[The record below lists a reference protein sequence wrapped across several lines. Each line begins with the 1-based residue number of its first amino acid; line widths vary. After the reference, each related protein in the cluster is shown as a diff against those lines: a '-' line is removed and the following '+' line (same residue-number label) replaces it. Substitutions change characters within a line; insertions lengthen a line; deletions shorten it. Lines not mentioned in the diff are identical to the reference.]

1 MKEAVTKYP
10 VHPII
15 KKRWSGRAFSEK
27 SITQDTLNQILEAAS
42 WAPSSMNEQPWR
54 YRYAFKETD
63 AFKRMVSCLSA
74 GNRSWAKK
82 AAVLI
87 LSIAKTNLG
96 ETDNVNRHAW
106 HDVGAANAHL
116 FFEATSLG
124 IRGHMMAGFD
134 YDKTI
139 EMFKLP
145 LELEPVAFIALSYPG
160 NVDEL
165 EEPFKSRE
173 VTPRNRKSL
182 EFFAQLEK

>member
-15 KKRWSGRAFSEK
+15 RKRWSGRAFSDRA
-27 SITQDTLNQILEAAS
+27 ITQETLNQILEAAS

-54 YRYAFKETD
+54 YRYAFKESE
-63 AFKRMVSCLSA
+63 AFKKMISCLSA
-74 GNRSWAKK
+74 GNRSWARK

-87 LSIAKTNLG
+87 LSLAKTNMG
-96 ETDNVNRHAW
+96 QTDNLNRHAL

-124 IRGHMMAGFD
+124 IRGHIMAGFD

-139 EMFKLP
+139 ETFKLP

-160 NVDEL
+160 NVEEL
-165 EEPFKSRE
+165 EEPYKSRE
-173 VTPRNRKSL
+173 LTPRSRNPIS
-182 EFFAQLEK
+182 FFAKRED

>member
-15 KKRWSGRAFSEK
+15 RKRWSGRAFSDK
-27 SITQDTLNQILEAAS
+27 PITQSVLNQILEAAS
-42 WAPSSMNEQPWR
+42 WAASSMNEQPWR
-54 YRYAFKETD
+54 YRYAFRDTEG
-63 AFKRMVSCLSA
+63 FKKMISCLSA

-87 LSIAKTNLG
+87 LSIAKNNLG
-96 ETDNVNRHAW
+96 ETNNVNRHAW

-124 IRGHMMAGFD
+124 IRGHVMAGFD

-139 EMFKLP
+139 DTFQLP
-145 LELEPVAFIALSYPG
+145 LEMEPVAFIALSYPG
-160 NVDEL
+160 NADEL
-165 EEPFKSRE
+165 EEPYKSRE
-173 VTPRNRKSL
+173 VTPRSRKPHDL
-182 EFFAQLEK
+182 FAQLEE